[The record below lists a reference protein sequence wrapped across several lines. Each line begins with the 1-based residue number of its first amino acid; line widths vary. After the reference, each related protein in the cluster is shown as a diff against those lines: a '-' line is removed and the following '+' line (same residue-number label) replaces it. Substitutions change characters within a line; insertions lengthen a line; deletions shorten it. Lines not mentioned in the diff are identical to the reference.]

1 MTPLRIRA
9 AASAVTLAAI
19 VFTLLATPVPAV
31 ALPLPLPTPG
41 VAPTAGETDL
51 VPLASGNVN
60 VDWMVLPLG
69 PGFRYFFQIENL
81 SGALINVFTVVAPT
95 LTPATASGA
104 LPGDNLDLAS
114 VSHALGH
121 TAVAFGGLAG
131 EEEPTA
137 GLFPVAATAISGA
150 GAVTWTFG
158 AFLPAGLQS
167 DTLYF
172 DALTPPVYGGA
183 SLTGFTFVPAFGVVV
198 WGTAPG
204 EEVPVPSTSVPVPE
218 PTTLLLVGVGLVG
231 AGVWGRRRFLGS
243 RRTSHR

>member
-1 MTPLRIRA
+1 MTPLLVRTVV
-9 AASAVTLAAI
+9 SATMLAAI
-19 VFTLLATPVPAV
+19 VFTLLATPLPAQ

-41 VAPTAGETDL
+41 VPPTAGETDL

-60 VDWMVLPLG
+60 VDWMVQPLG

-81 SGALINVFTVVAPT
+81 SGALINVFSVVAPA

-104 LPGDNLDLAS
+104 LPGDNLDVATAQ
-114 VSHALGH
+114 HALGH
-121 TAVAFGGLAG
+121 NVVDFGGLAG

-137 GLFPVAATAISGA
+137 GAFPVGATAISGA

-158 AFLPAGLQS
+158 AFLPGGQQS

-183 SLTGFTFVPAFGVVV
+183 SLTGFTFVPVFGVVV

-243 RRTSHR
+243 RRTSNR